1 MLLHLFSA
9 ILTSI
14 QQTTADY
21 YAFQLD
27 RLDKQNES
35 IQSKIVGDTEQ
46 ANKKRLEAE
55 EIYQNKRKELEKK
68 QAKSSLALQL
78 VQGLSNTALAVIR
91 ALAEGGP
98 ILAGIV
104 GAIGA
109 VQVGIIAAQLGQVDQ
124 FKRGGMLSMATG
136 GMVNGPSHEY
146 GGVKFQG
153 GGFEL
158 EGNEA
163 VINRR
168 SSLNYM
174 GLLSQ
179 INQSG
184 GGVPIYNSF
193 DDSRIVEAIYKQRN
207 EPIRAFV
214 VESDITNKQQI
225 TRRLEQLAQF

>member
-1 MLLHLFSA
+1 
-9 ILTSI
+9 
-14 QQTTADY
+14 
-21 YAFQLD
+21 
-27 RLDKQNES
+27 
-35 IQSKIVGDTEQ
+35 
-46 ANKKRLEAE
+46 
-55 EIYQNKRKELEKK
+55 
-68 QAKSSLALQL
+68 L
-78 VQGLSNTALAVIR
+78 VQGVSNTALAIIR

-98 ILAGIV
+98 IAGPILAGII

-124 FKRGGMLSMATG
+124 FKRGGLLSMATG